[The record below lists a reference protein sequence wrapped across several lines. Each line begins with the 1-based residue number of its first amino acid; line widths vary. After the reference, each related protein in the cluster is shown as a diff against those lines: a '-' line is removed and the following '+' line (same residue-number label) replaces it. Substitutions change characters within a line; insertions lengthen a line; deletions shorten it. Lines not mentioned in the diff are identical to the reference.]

1 MVKFPGAR
9 PAPEP
14 KSTTY
19 ADAGVDIGA
28 GRSAVD
34 LFKEQVRSTFR
45 SEVVGD
51 LGGFGGAFAF
61 DSARFKHPLL
71 VTGTD
76 GVGTKVMVA
85 QAMGLHETIGID
97 LVAMSVNDIAAH
109 GAEPLFFLD
118 YIVIGKVI
126 PKVVEEIVKGVAAG
140 CRTAG
145 CALLGGEVA
154 EHPGH
159 MLHDSYDLA
168 GFCTG
173 VVERDQL
180 VTGEAIRAGDAIIGI
195 TSSGLHSNGYSL
207 VRKVLLE
214 DMQLA
219 LGDKPLELDCTLGE
233 ELLKP
238 TLIYSP
244 ATTSLVQH
252 RNVHGFA
259 HITGGG
265 MPENIARILP
275 GGLAAS
281 IDPST
286 WEVPPIFNL
295 IGSLG
300 HVSLEEMFSTF
311 NMGIGM
317 VAVVPPD
324 AANQALDTVRSR
336 GFKAYEIGAIT
347 QKPKNAPEVKFT

>member
-9 PAPEP
+9 PDP

-34 LFKEQVRSTFR
+34 LIKEQVRSTFR

-51 LGGFGGAFAF
+51 VGGFGGAFAF
-61 DSARFKHPLL
+61 DSARYKHPLL

-76 GVGTKVMVA
+76 GVGTKVMIA
-85 QAMGLHETIGID
+85 QSMGLHETVGID
-97 LVAMSVNDIAAH
+97 LVAMSVNDVAAH

-118 YIVIGKVI
+118 YIVIGKVV

-159 MLHDSYDLA
+159 MLNDSYDLA

-173 VVERDQL
+173 VVERDLL
-180 VTGEAIRAGDAIIGI
+180 VTGDRVRAGDAIIGLI
-195 TSSGLHSNGYSL
+195 SSGLHSNGYSL

-214 DMQLA
+214 DMKLD
-219 LGDKPLELDCTLGE
+219 LGDKPLGLDCSLGE

-238 TLIYSP
+238 TFIYSR
-244 ATTSLVQH
+244 ATTALVQH
-252 RNVHGFA
+252 ASVHGFA

-275 GGLAAS
+275 PDLGAS
-281 IDPST
+281 IDLST
-286 WEVPPIFNL
+286 WEVPPIFEL
-295 IGSLG
+295 ISSLG
-300 HVSLEEMFSTF
+300 HVGRDEMFKTF

-317 VAVVPPD
+317 VAVVPAE

-336 GFKAYEIGAIT
+336 GFKAYEIGAVVEKSKST
-347 QKPKNAPEVKFT
+347 PEVQLVP